1 MHPNLENSHFVHVQD
16 VACTKY
22 LLCRARA
29 QKENRDTTAS
39 IVRVGHAFVLVPP
52 YDFFLTFRL
61 NTSNSSD
68 ALNRY
73 VIISDRWD
81 VVRVFEHPIVQ
92 VESSGIVSHKML
104 YMNTRWMNS

>member
-1 MHPNLENSHFVHVQD
+1 MW
-16 VACTKY
+16 
-22 LLCRARA
+22 RARNIFYA
-29 QKENRDTTAS
+29 ALVHKRKIERYYRQYRKSGSRLCTSTTL
-39 IVRVGHAFVLVPP
+39 R
-52 YDFFLTFRL
+52 FFLTFRL

-92 VESSGIVSHKML
+92 VESSGIVSRKML